1 MMHVIHQQ
9 LEDVLRTAGVTGD
22 ISFSTPP
29 NSDMGDLAFAC
40 FAYAKQ
46 LGKNPAEAA
55 TDIATQITVGGITEE
70 VKAFGPYVNFYLNKK
85 EVAKIVLVGIKNDS
99 NYGAL
104 NLGSQ
109 KKVMVEYACPNPMKA
124 FHLGHLKNLITGESI
139 VRLMENAGY
148 DVIRANYQGDVGMHI
163 AKTMWGLFD
172 WREQFDAMRD
182 APLRER
188 VEFLGK
194 AYAHGATAYAES
206 EEKKAEVV
214 AYNKKIYEQ
223 DTSILEVYVTARA
236 WSLEYFGNIYASLGT
251 QFDLFY
257 YESVM
262 YKRALEIVRD
272 GLQKGIFFESEGAI
286 LFPGEKYGLHDR
298 VYINSEGYPT
308 YDAKDL
314 ALSEDRFAPT
324 SEKARRL
331 LPHLDEVIHV
341 VGKEQ
346 TEYFKVVF
354 AAYEALGMKGA
365 GKESH
370 LIGGFLQLKGDQ
382 KMSSRTGNIVTGDQ
396 LLEQVRQR
404 ITHVMIDAEIEQKDD
419 VITKVT
425 SASLKYAMLRADISK
440 DVAFDLEESIS
451 TSGNSGPYLLY
462 IVARINSILKK
473 VGHIS
478 DVINWDELSI
488 LPEEH
493 VLAMKLAEY
502 PVVTEEATIKR
513 DTSVIAKYLFDLAQT
528 YNSCYAVSHVSDATG
543 STQAYRTALIKHT
556 RDVMT
561 RGLWLLGIDTVES
574 M

>member
-1 MMHVIHQQ
+1 MLQHIYLQ
-9 LEDVLRTAGVTGD
+9 LEKVMSNVGVTGN

-29 NSDMGDLAFAC
+29 NSDMGDIAFAC
-40 FAYAKQ
+40 FSYAKEV
-46 LGKNPAEAA
+46 GKNPAEVA
-55 TDIATQITVGGITEE
+55 TTIATQITSGGIVEE
-70 VKAFGPYVNFYLNKK
+70 VQSFGPYVNFYLNKN
-85 EVAKIVLVGIKNDS
+85 EVAKIVLDGIESDS

-172 WREQFDAMRD
+172 WIDQFDAVKD

-188 VEFLGK
+188 VEFLGQ
-194 AYAHGATAYAES
+194 AYAHGATIYEEN
-206 EEKKAEVV
+206 EEKKAEIV
-214 AYNKKIYEQ
+214 AYNIKVYEQ
-223 DTSILEVYVTARA
+223 DPTIQEVYTTARQ
-236 WSLEYFGNIYASLGT
+236 WSLEYFDTIYELLGSH
-251 QFDLFY
+251 FDRLYF
-257 YESVM
+257 ESEVFE
-262 YKRALEIVRD
+262 RGREIVLQ
-272 GLQKGIFFESEGAI
+272 GLKKGTFFKSEGAI
-286 LFPGEKYGLHDR
+286 LFPGSQYGLHDR
-298 VYINSEGYPT
+298 VYINSHGIPT

-314 ALSEDRFAPT
+314 ALSELRFDEYA
-324 SEKARRL
+324 A
-331 LPHLDEVIHV
+331 LDEVVHV

-346 TEYFKVVF
+346 TEHFKVVF
-354 AAYEALGMKGA
+354 AAYEALGMSGA